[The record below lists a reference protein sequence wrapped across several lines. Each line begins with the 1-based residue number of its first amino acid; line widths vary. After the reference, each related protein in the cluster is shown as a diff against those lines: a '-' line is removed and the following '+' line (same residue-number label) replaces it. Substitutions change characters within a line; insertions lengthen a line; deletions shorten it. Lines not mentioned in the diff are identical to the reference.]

1 MQVAGVVA
9 VKYIKEL
16 VRVSKDLFLIEG
28 CRLRMGD
35 ISQELHMAWDKM
47 THSAVLRHSV
57 VRTYCD
63 DFFGTCVRIPVVR
76 IETVLVMGPFAAFR
90 QRLPHT
96 QS

>member
-47 THSAVLRHSV
+47 THSAEL
-57 VRTYCD
+57 YD
-63 DFFGTCVRIPVVR
+63 
-76 IETVLVMGPFAAFR
+76 TVLFVPTVMTFLARACAY
-90 QRLPHT
+90 
-96 QS
+96 QSSGLTLCL